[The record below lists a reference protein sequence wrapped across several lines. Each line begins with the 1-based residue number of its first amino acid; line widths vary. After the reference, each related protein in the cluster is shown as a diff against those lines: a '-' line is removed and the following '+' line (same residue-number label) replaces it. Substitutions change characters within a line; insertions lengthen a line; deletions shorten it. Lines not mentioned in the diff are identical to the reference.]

1 MSRRAWI
8 HAVSSFWY
16 TSRHSEAYLRFLAK
30 AADIQWSAKIC
41 DYLFQI
47 ALKKHTTNMY
57 VCVCTVLAK
66 LVAMSTFSK
75 MSCYFHNKISR
86 NEHIFKDELL
96 FSQSLLKR
104 IPYHTLKF
112 GTYQIKTYNIKKK
125 LYHNCLININ

>member
-1 MSRRAWI
+1 
-8 HAVSSFWY
+8 
-16 TSRHSEAYLRFLAK
+16 
-30 AADIQWSAKIC
+30 
-41 DYLFQI
+41 
-47 ALKKHTTNMY
+47 MY

-75 MSCYFHNKISR
+75 MSCYF
-86 NEHIFKDELL
+86 L
-96 FSQSLLKR
+96 QSLLKR